1 MLKRSKT
8 ELATLGMGTGSALG
22 RECVEQ
28 PGLSRFASDIENPL
42 LVVPG
47 ASITRYPCSVAD
59 RQAKACCRFRGKI
72 TCTERWPTAAE
83 FIGRQTKRRRS
94 DSPPQLR

>member
-1 MLKRSKT
+1 MCSAPRLDRIRGAGRHSRATTRLLEPSAPCTVLKRSKT

-47 ASITRYPCSVAD
+47 ATLTRWRS
-59 RQAKACCRFRGKI
+59 
-72 TCTERWPTAAE
+72 
-83 FIGRQTKRRRS
+83 GRQHCYVA
-94 DSPPQLR
+94 

>member
-47 ASITRYPCSVAD
+47 FTVLLRQD
-59 RQAKACCRFRGKI
+59 RQ
-72 TCTERWPTAAE
+72 
-83 FIGRQTKRRRS
+83 KRSRTSSRIHS
-94 DSPPQLR
+94 ASLNGSRIFTSYR